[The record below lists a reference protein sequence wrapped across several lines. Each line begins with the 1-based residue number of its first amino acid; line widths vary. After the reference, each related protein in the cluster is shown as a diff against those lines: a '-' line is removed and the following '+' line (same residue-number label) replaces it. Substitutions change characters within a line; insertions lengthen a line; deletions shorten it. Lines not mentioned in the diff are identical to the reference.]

1 MMQVEQR
8 QNAINSSVAEV
19 SKGELVPR
27 SSTTTILFSSS
38 QVENIIKQ
46 AQAEMV
52 MNTTLVKQ
60 PMVTL
65 NTSVFDVPSQL
76 VESFGEFKGES
87 GQLVLSTGNNNEVIQ
102 QKVKEMATNSKL
114 WREQREEDDEDD
126 WGDGFDGYS
135 FEEGEQEVDQES
147 AGEEIDPP
155 VKPKPHE
162 ATTSSP
168 TTKLN
173 IHTPIF
179 IPRNSPTL
187 LLLLCLMQ
195 QLEGWLALRKHVPSR
210 PLQVLI
216 QVKL

>member
-8 QNAINSSVAEV
+8 QNAINSSVVEV

-27 SSTTTILFSSS
+27 SSTLTILFSSS

-65 NTSVFDVPSQL
+65 NTSVFNVPSQS
-76 VESFGEFKGES
+76 VESSGELKGES

-102 QKVKEMATNSKL
+102 QKVKEMAINSKL
-114 WREQREEDDEDD
+114 WREQREEEDEED
-126 WGDGFDGYS
+126 WGDGFAGYS
-135 FEEGEQEVDQES
+135 SEEGEQEVDQES
-147 AGEEIDPP
+147 AGEEIDPT

-173 IHTPIF
+173 IHAPIF
-179 IPRNSPTL
+179 IPRNSPTAVMPDAAAGRL
-187 LLLLCLMQ
+187 VS
-195 QLEGWLALRKHVPSR
+195 AA
-210 PLQVLI
+210 
-216 QVKL
+216 

>member
-1 MMQVEQR
+1 MQVEQR

-27 SSTTTILFSSS
+27 ASTPMILFSSS

-65 NTSVFDVPSQL
+65 NTSVFDVPSQS

-102 QKVKEMATNSKL
+102 QKVKEMAINSKL